1 MLMHCNHVLFLLLP
15 VELFTLILPRVLY
28 FLTFLLEP
36 LMCQII
42 YFLNVMHVLFA
53 FVLSMIVYFE
63 GTLGAHEVGIGLGV
77 VVGGD
82 LLPVECEAYYR
93 SDIVLRA
100 VHALLDELVQAFVL
114 PVEVVRRQVK
124 SIHVLLATR

>member
-1 MLMHCNHVLFLLLP
+1 
-15 VELFTLILPRVLY
+15 
-28 FLTFLLEP
+28 
-36 LMCQII
+36 
-42 YFLNVMHVLFA
+42 MHVLFA